1 MSALESIIDVR
12 REDWLPRTAGVK
24 SRVSFKPISRW
35 TAAEIHHTG
44 SVISTDA
51 FATWESAYRY
61 HTGTKGW
68 ADLWYNLGIHPDGRI
83 VELRGAGASN
93 SSRTYM
99 AVNFP
104 GNDQSTPEQW
114 ASLYRIREAMKADGA
129 KAALRYHAQR
139 GGTICPG
146 TKNIAEIHR
155 IWAAEK
161 AGSGA
166 LVNNVQLDPEAYLS
180 GMASIVR
187 VNHPVVAVLDSF
199 PRTSGYATVHA
210 DGGISTFG
218 EFPYLGSI
226 PESGVD
232 ITKLVPEDPITH
244 AQTVWYASQPGYR
257 MFSKRG
263 GVFNFGSA
271 QYHGRLDIIGD

>member
-1 MSALESIIDVR
+1 MSALEAIIDVK
-12 REDWLPRTAGVK
+12 REDWLPRSTSVK
-24 SRVSFKPISRW
+24 NKVSFKPISRW
-35 TAAEIHHTG
+35 EAAEVHHTG
-44 SVISTDA
+44 SHSTDA
-51 FATWESAYRY
+51 FATWKSAYRY
-61 HTGTKGW
+61 HVENRGW
-68 ADLWYNLGIHPDGRI
+68 SDIWYQLGIHPDGRI

-93 SSRTYM
+93 SSRPYM

-114 ASLYRIREAMKADGA
+114 NSLYRIREAMKVDGA
-129 KAALRYHAQR
+129 KAVLRYHAMR
-139 GGTICPG
+139 GGTVCPG
-146 TKNIAEIHR
+146 TRNIAEIHR

-161 AGSGA
+161 VDGGA
-166 LVNNVQLDPEAYLS
+166 LVNNVNLDPEAHLINLS
-180 GMASIVR
+180 NIVR
-187 VNHPVVAVLDSF
+187 VNHPIVAVLDSF
-199 PRTSGYATVHA
+199 PRSSGYATVHA
-210 DGGISTFG
+210 DGGVSTFG

-232 ITKLVPEDPITH
+232 ITKLEHPDPITH